1 MMMVMTKTMVMMIAK
16 ADEDS
21 DDDENEDNDDIIE
34 QEEALSFDVAAPLIT
49 LAFSLWRLL
58 EFSSRSQNG
67 SICRAPCLGETLA
80 FYERKFR
87 SGIIWVIKG
96 KRHFENVCARAL
108 FFVFLFFVLACFVF
122 CFVFF
127 LFVVVVPNG
136 LVLLVLLLLA
146 L

>member
-1 MMMVMTKTMVMMIAK
+1 MMMVMTKTMVMMTVK

-67 SICRAPCLGETLA
+67 SICRAIWLM
-80 FYERKFR
+80 
-87 SGIIWVIKG
+87 GI
-96 KRHFENVCARAL
+96 A
-108 FFVFLFFVLACFVF
+108 
-122 CFVFF
+122 
-127 LFVVVVPNG
+127 
-136 LVLLVLLLLA
+136 LLVWAILWRFMRGNFGQESSG
-146 L
+146 